1 MVDYRNNGWVYYSQM
16 HQIAPEGG
24 AQGAGTHQGTQAVQ
38 DVDVIGSEE
47 DIEAGDTDHQSRSA
61 PLPNAEGDASTAGLC
76 LENLLSIASGIT
88 SEDPGKQIAA
98 VRDSVSFSQVKSRV
112 TSSTVN
118 TDSFQGSKHTFN
130 DLEQSSQTSLDPCT
144 IPSVKKGPL
153 HGATPVSSRGRCTSG
168 HVSTI
173 ASSAH
178 PSKRGHSNPSNSSK
192 ISQAATVMSMA
203 GAVNRMGDL
212 VGQVLEDSPTPAT
225 PPPSIPTP
233 CTDYSMK
240 AFNNLAKDTL
250 IHWCT
255 LPEG

>member
-24 AQGAGTHQGTQAVQ
+24 AQGAGTHRGTQAVQ
-38 DVDVIGSEE
+38 DVDVIGGEE

-98 VRDSVSFSQVKSRV
+98 VRDSVSLFSQVKSRV

-118 TDSFQGSKHTFN
+118 TDSFQGSKRTFD
-130 DLEQSSQTSLDPCT
+130 DLEQSSQTSLDPPCT

-153 HGATPVSSRGRCTSG
+153 RGATPVSSRGRRTSG
-168 HVSTI
+168 RVSTI

-178 PSKRGHSNPSNSSK
+178 PSKRGRSNPSNSSK
-192 ISQAATVMSMA
+192 ISQAAAVMSMA

-225 PPPSIPTP
+225 PPKHPYPQ
-233 CTDYSMK
+233 Y
-240 AFNNLAKDTL
+240 
-250 IHWCT
+250 
-255 LPEG
+255 